1 MTSDANPLAGTLA
14 DDDDDA
20 VVDAALRSLPMLARR
35 RIEAEIIRPI
45 YEGLVE
51 KLGQREADHF
61 LAGVIRKSAIAQ
73 GEAMAREDGDV
84 GGLDGFAALLP
95 RWTAGGALQIEETRR
110 DATHLDFNVTRCRY
124 AEMYR
129 EMGLGHIGHILS
141 CNRDGT
147 FCEGYDPSIQFARS
161 QTIMQGASHC
171 DFRYSVSSTS
181 AQDEDPDA
189 PG

>member
-1 MTSDANPLAGTLA
+1 MTSDANPLAATLA
-14 DDDDDA
+14 DDDDA
-20 VVDAALRSLPMLARR
+20 VVNEALRTLPMLARR

-51 KLGQREADHF
+51 KLGRREADHF

-73 GEAMAREDGDV
+73 GEAMAREEGDA

-95 RWTAGGALQIEETRR
+95 RWTAGGALKIEETRR
-110 DATHLDFNVTRCRY
+110 DATHLEFNVVRCRY

-129 EMGLGHIGHILS
+129 DMGLGHIGHILS

-147 FCEGYDPSIQFARS
+147 FCEGYDPSITFARS

-171 DFRYSVSSTS
+171 DFRYGVRP
-181 AQDEDPDA
+181 APAEDDEPDT
-189 PG
+189 PR